1 MLSFARTTVGFT
13 LKKQTYSSYAIPA
26 HQGLLNKI
34 VISINSL
41 VENSKVIYFP
51 GIELFSK
58 LGLWLAVPKQRSSYS
73 KKRQRQLDLQKRTKL
88 IPHLDACPICGHYK
102 RKHTLCMN
110 CMNKAKDFLY
120 SFIKKEPRV
129 NKQDEI
135 LLPEEKKMLYSA
147 RKNLH
152 YEKSLLN
159 KQESYE
165 KRKEMKRNIKDT
177 LPFEKKRIL

>member
-1 MLSFARTTVGFT
+1 MLSTSKRSVWSALT
-13 LKKQTYSSYAIPA
+13 KQKYSTSIILNN
-26 HQGLLNKI
+26 QSLLQKM
-34 VISINSL
+34 VINVNILTAYTKSIN
-41 VENSKVIYFP
+41 FP

-58 LGLWLAVPKQRSSYS
+58 LGLWLAVPKQRTSYS

-147 RKNLH
+147 RKGLH

-159 KQESYE
+159 KQENYE
-165 KRKEMKRNIKDT
+165 KRKEMKRNIKET
-177 LPFEKKRIL
+177 LPFEKK

>member
-1 MLSFARTTVGFT
+1 MLALSKRSLGFIIT
-13 LKKQTYSSYAIPA
+13 NKTYSSSALINEKS
-26 HQGLLNKI
+26 LLQNI
-34 VISINSL
+34 VISISDL
-41 VENSKVIYFP
+41 VSNANQIRFP

-58 LGLWLAVPKQRSSYS
+58 LGLWLAVPKQRTSYS

-129 NKQDEI
+129 NKQDAI
-135 LLPEEKKMLYSA
+135 LLPEEKKLLYSA
-147 RKNLH
+147 RKGLH
-152 YEKSLLN
+152 YEKTLLN

-165 KRKEMKRNIKDT
+165 KRKEMKRNIKET
-177 LPFEKKRIL
+177 LPFEKK

>member
-1 MLSFARTTVGFT
+1 MLSFTRNSLGCG
-13 LKKQTYSSYAIPA
+13 LKKQTYASYVVPA
-26 HQGLLNKI
+26 QQGLLNKI
-34 VISINSL
+34 AISINSL

-120 SFIKKEPRV
+120 SFIKRDPRV

-135 LLPEEKKMLYSA
+135 LLPEEKKMLYGA
-147 RKNLH
+147 RKNLY
-152 YEKSLLN
+152 YEKSLMN
-159 KQESYE
+159 KQENYE
-165 KRKEMKRNIKDT
+165 KRKEMKRNIKET
-177 LPFEKKRIL
+177 LPFEKKRTI